1 MHPRRRLLTMGF
13 AGSVAAA
20 TGLLPP
26 SRPLE
31 TDPVMLLVVAVTA
44 LFAGAALARL
54 EGGRLTL
61 AATAVLTSVTLVTM
75 AVGVLEER
83 RQERPAVVFA
93 FLAMSLVSLA
103 TSALRWRRRRLRP
116 PVHPFAPPVP
126 PPPPAVPRDP
136 PGLPWPV
143 HQATRPLRSVPAEEP
158 TLLGGRWLLQPGHPE
173 TADAG
178 GFSSLHLA
186 TDLWRTGPAV
196 FAKLESQ
203 VPALRDES
211 QARLLREAEL
221 LERMDS
227 RHVVRLLDSGWL
239 GDRFYLVLEYHPA
252 GSLARWLERRFMLEL
267 RWVAEAAGELARG
280 LAYLH
285 EGLERP
291 VIHRDVT
298 PRNALLGHDQW
309 SPRLV
314 LTDLGSARHLD
325 SGPATRDVT
334 ITRGPVYS
342 PLYAPPELVGGGLLG
357 WWGPQTDVYGLA
369 AILYE
374 LLTGLPPYRREVRQ
388 LGLDFQ
394 QLVLDPDLRPLPPGR
409 VDHRLPAVL
418 DDLVMAG
425 LAYDPGM
432 RPTRAAELLPIL
444 ERVGRRHG
452 AIRIPFADL
461 RQGA

>member
-1 MHPRRRLLTMGF
+1 VHRRRRLLAMGF

-20 TGLLPP
+20 TAVLPP

-31 TDPVMLLVVAVTA
+31 TDAIILVVVAMTA
-44 LFAGAALARL
+44 LAAGAALAGL

-61 AATAVLTSVTLVTM
+61 AATAVLTSVTLATM
-75 AVGVLEER
+75 VVEAFEER
-83 RQERPAVVFA
+83 RRERPAVVVV
-93 FLAMSLVSLA
+93 FLIMALVSLA
-103 TSALRWRRRRLRP
+103 TSALRWRRRRP
-116 PVHPFAPPVP
+116 TVDPFAPPGSP
-126 PPPPAVPRDP
+126 PPVAQHSP
-136 PGLPWPV
+136 PGPPWPV
-143 HQATRPLRSVPAEEP
+143 QRATRPLRSVPAEEP

-186 TDLWRTGPAV
+186 TDLWRTGPGV
-196 FAKLESQ
+196 FAKLQSQ

-227 RHVVRLLDSGWL
+227 RYVVRLLDSGWL
-239 GDRFYLVLEYHPA
+239 GDRFFLVLEYHPA
-252 GSLARWLERRFMLEL
+252 GSLARWLERRFVLEL
-267 RWVAEAAGELARG
+267 RWVAEAASELARG

-298 PRNALLGHDQW
+298 PRNALIGHDQW

-325 SGPATRDVT
+325 SGPATGDVT

-342 PLYAPPELVGGGLLG
+342 PHYAPPELVGGGLLG
-357 WWGPQTDVYGLA
+357 WWGPQTDVYGVA
-369 AILYE
+369 AVLYE
-374 LLTGLPPYRREVRQ
+374 LLTGLPPYQREVRQ

-394 QLVLDPDLRPLPPGR
+394 QLVLDPAVRPLPPAH
-409 VDHRLPAVL
+409 VDHRLPVVL

-432 RPTRAAELLPIL
+432 RPERAATLLPVL
-444 ERVGRRHG
+444 ERVGRRFG

>member
-1 MHPRRRLLTMGF
+1 MHRRHRLLAMGF

-20 TGLLPP
+20 TAVLPP

-31 TDPVMLLVVAVTA
+31 TDPVMLGVVGVTA

-54 EGGRLTL
+54 EGGCLTL
-61 AATAVLTSVTLVTM
+61 AATTVLTSVTLATM
-75 AVGVLEER
+75 VVEAFEER
-83 RQERPAVVFA
+83 RGERPAVVFV
-93 FLAMSLVSLA
+93 FLAMALASLG
-103 TSALRWRRRRLRP
+103 TSALRRRRRRP
-116 PVHPFAPPVP
+116 PVDPFASPDPS
-126 PPPPAVPRDP
+126 PPPAVPQVP
-136 PGLPWPV
+136 PGPPWPV

-158 TLLGGRWLLQPGHPE
+158 TLLAGRWLLQPGHPG

-178 GFSSLHLA
+178 GFSSLYLA

-196 FAKLESQ
+196 FAKLQSQ
-203 VPALRDES
+203 VPALREES

-227 RHVVRLLDSGWL
+227 HHIVRLLDSGWL
-239 GDRFYLVLEYHPA
+239 GDRFFLVLEYHPA
-252 GSLARWLERRFMLEL
+252 GSLARWLERRFVLEL
-267 RWVAEAAGELARG
+267 RWVAGAASELARG

-298 PRNALLGHDQW
+298 PRNVLLGHDQW

-314 LTDLGSARHLD
+314 LTDLGSARHLHT
-325 SGPATRDVT
+325 GPATRDVT

-342 PLYAPPELVGGGLLG
+342 PHYAPPELVGGGLLG
-357 WWGPQTDVYGLA
+357 WWGPQTDVYGVA
-369 AILYE
+369 ATLYE
-374 LLTGLPPYRREVRQ
+374 MLTGLPPYQREVRQ
-388 LGLDFQ
+388 LGLDFHR
-394 QLVLDPDLRPLPPGR
+394 LVLDPEVRPLPPGR
-409 VDHRLPAVL
+409 VDRRLPAIL
-418 DDLVMAG
+418 DDLVVAS

-432 RPTRAAELLPIL
+432 RPPRAAELLPIL